1 MALLISGKFGIHAPR
16 GIHSVSHALGG
27 RFWLPTGGLAVFETA
42 QGGNAGKLCGI
53 EVIPNSALKAL
64 GDEQIGF
71 AVNFGKAFTFLRD
84 HRCATCTDPGELY
97 VIHLCEEVHNTLEG
111 AAQCIRCFIDLGL
124 QLVPITLAPCKLLC
138 QARQLFAV
146 SSRPIVSWMSTQCV
160 AQLAYPL
167 IWPSA
172 GLGLHALRPVEVFT
186 VQDILHIS
194 GIAARVLAHRL
205 GDLDATD
212 LDRWVIDSGCIDTSR
227 PPGLSGNPRAGIR
240 SLVSGSNNCG
250 ENRTLLAGHGNN
262 IAQLQ
267 APQYRDNLLVSLIG
281 TIDF

>member
-1 MALLISGKFGIHAPR
+1 M
-16 GIHSVSHALGG
+16 
-27 RFWLPTGGLAVFETA
+27 PTGGLAVFETA

-53 EVIPNSALKAL
+53 EFIPNSALEAL

-71 AVNFGKAFTFLRD
+71 AVNFGKAFAFFGDDR
-84 HRCATCTDPGELY
+84 RAVRASPGELD
-97 VIHLCEEVHNTLEG
+97 VVHLSEEIHDAFEG
-111 AAQCIRCFIDLGL
+111 AAQCIRSLIDLGL
-124 QLVPITLAPCKLLC
+124 QLVPIALAPCKLLC

-160 AQLAYPL
+160 AQLTYPL

-172 GLGLHALRPVEVFT
+172 GVRLHALGPVEVFA

-194 GIAARVLAHRL
+194 GIAARILAHRL

-240 SLVSGSNNCG
+240 GLVSGSNNRG
-250 ENRTLLAGHGNN
+250 ENWTLLAGHGNN